1 MRSRRGFTLI
11 EVMLALGLSA
21 MVLGLLSMA
30 IHVQLRATEL
40 GRKGVEEAQL
50 ARTILHRIAQDLRG
64 MIRYEPVDMTKLVNT
79 ASSSSTTTTGGVGG
93 AGGAGTAG
101 STSSTNSSS
110 ESESDSS
117 STLIPILVGTLTRL
131 EVDVSLVP
139 GTEQFQQ
146 LSASVDGSGTTDRPS
161 DARTVAYFMANESTG
176 IVDLNAGGRNGLVR
190 RDLDRSVTR
199 WASEQGQL
207 DQFEQDLEPLA
218 PEVTAIE
225 FRYYDG
231 SEWQESWDSQE
242 QESLPLAVE
251 ITLLVAR
258 KQQRA
263 TGLFA
268 SIAPW
273 SPSGEEVE
281 SVVYRL
287 IVQLP
292 AAKRSQ
298 SSGGTS
304 SSSSSDGTSS

>member
-1 MRSRRGFTLI
+1 MLHVTKRSGFTLI

-50 ARTILHRIAQDLRG
+50 ARVILHRIAQDLRG
-64 MIRYEPVDMTKLVNT
+64 MIRYEPKTENSQT
-79 ASSSSTTTTGGVGG
+79 TTTPTGSSSTAT
-93 AGGAGTAG
+93 
-101 STSSTNSSS
+101 STSSATT
-110 ESESDSS
+110 SDPLRP
-117 STLIPILVGTLTRL
+117 TLVGTLTRL
-131 EVDVSLVP
+131 EVDVSHVA
-139 GTEQFQQ
+139 GVEQFQQ
-146 LSASVDGSGTTDRPS
+146 MSAYVEGSTDVARPS

-176 IVDLNAGGRNGLVR
+176 IVDLSAGARNGLMR

-199 WASEQGQL
+199 SASEQGQL
-207 DQFEQDLEPLA
+207 DQYEQELEPLA
-218 PEVTAIE
+218 PEVTAVE

-251 ITLLVAR
+251 ITLMVAR
-258 KQQRA
+258 KQQRV

-287 IVQLP
+287 IVHLP

-298 SSGGTS
+298 SSP
-304 SSSSSDGTSS
+304 